1 MSGEL
6 SRRNRDC
13 CVGQSMSFSLISTT
27 RPSAEDIEQHV
38 NCTAVWIDSPALR

>member
-13 CVGQSMSFSLISTT
+13 CVGQCAPFTLISATWT
-27 RPSAEDIEQHV
+27 SAEDIEQHV
-38 NCTAVWIDSPALR
+38 NCTGCLDR